1 MPEIFVFISVIIFL
15 IILSAF
21 FSSSETALTAVS
33 EARIHELALQGSK
46 RAIIIEKILIKKEKM
61 ISTLLVGNNLVNVIA
76 SVYATS
82 FALNFFAEFGLIFVT
97 IVMTIILVIFAEV
110 IPKTYAFSHADKMAL
125 AVAPIINIIILVL
138 TPATFITERFA
149 KVVSGPIIDDDE
161 AKTEELRGMI
171 RLHAGNE
178 SKAKERGKMMS
189 SMLDMDAVT
198 IEAVMTHRGAVTMID
213 SKSVPESI
221 FKVVGESPFTRIPI
235 YSGSPDNI
243 IGIIHAKELFRSL
256 RRRNFKNLEILN
268 LTELMIQP
276 YFAPETTLLFDQLE
290 IFRARREHFAVVVD
304 EYGDFRGIVTLEDIL
319 EEIVGEIDDETDIH
333 VKGVKPQPDG
343 SLITD
348 GSVTIRDLNRSLGW
362 SLPDENANTIAGLV
376 LYESKTIPEPG
387 QEFRFFE
394 SDLESYK
401 KKVTLF
407 LNYVYGMKL
416 GLILKKNNLLEFIIF
431 LNRKCFQRNRM

>member
-1 MPEIFVFISVIIFL
+1 MYELFIFISIIITL

-33 EARIHELALQGSK
+33 EARIHELALQGNN
-46 RAIIIEKILIKKEKM
+46 RAIVIEKILIKKEKM
-61 ISTLLVGNNLVNVIA
+61 ISALLIGNNLVNVIA

-82 FALNFFAEFGLIFVT
+82 FALNYFADFGLIFVT
-97 IVMTIILVIFAEV
+97 ISMTIILVIFAEV
-110 IPKTYAFSHADKMAL
+110 IPKTYAFSHADELAL
-125 AVAPIINIIILVL
+125 KVAPIINMIILVL
-138 TPATFITERFA
+138 TPATFITERLA
-149 KVVSGPIIDDDE
+149 KIVSGPVVENDE

-198 IEAVMTHRGAVTMID
+198 LAAVMTHRGGVTMID
-213 SKSVPESI
+213 SKSAPEII
-221 FKVVGESPFTRIPI
+221 FKVAGESPFTRIPI

-243 IGIIHAKELFRSL
+243 IGILHAKELFRNL
-256 RRRNFKNLEILN
+256 RRRNFKKLDTINLS
-268 LTELMIQP
+268 ELMIQP

-319 EEIVGEIDDETDIH
+319 EEIVGDIDDETDIH

-362 SLPDENANTIAGLV
+362 NLPDENANTIAGLV
-376 LYESKTIPEPG
+376 LHESKIIPEPG

-394 SDLESYK
+394 IRFRVLQK
-401 KKVTLF
+401 KG
-407 LNYVYGMKL
+407 N
-416 GLILKKNNLLEFIIF
+416 FISQLRLWNEVGI
-431 LNRKCFQRNRM
+431 NTEKINS

>member
-1 MPEIFVFISVIIFL
+1 MYELFIFISIIITL

-33 EARIHELALQGSK
+33 EARIHELALQGNN
-46 RAIIIEKILIKKEKM
+46 RAIVIEKILIKKEKM
-61 ISTLLVGNNLVNVIA
+61 ISALLIGNNLVNVIA

-82 FALNFFAEFGLIFVT
+82 FALNYFADFGLIFVT
-97 IVMTIILVIFAEV
+97 ISMTIILVIFAEV
-110 IPKTYAFSHADKMAL
+110 IPKTYAFSHADELAL
-125 AVAPIINIIILVL
+125 KVAPIINIIILVL
-138 TPATFITERFA
+138 TPATFITERLA
-149 KVVSGPIIDDDE
+149 KIVSGPVVENDE

-198 IEAVMTHRGAVTMID
+198 LAAVMTHRGGVTMID
-213 SKSVPESI
+213 SKSAPEII
-221 FKVVGESPFTRIPI
+221 FKVAGESPFTRIPI

-243 IGIIHAKELFRSL
+243 IGILHAKELFRNL
-256 RRRNFKNLEILN
+256 RRRNFKKLDTINLS
-268 LTELMIQP
+268 ELMIQP

-362 SLPDENANTIAGLV
+362 NLPDENANTIAGLV
-376 LYESKTIPEPG
+376 LHESKIIPEPG

-394 SDLESYK
+394 IRFRVLQK
-401 KKVTLF
+401 KGNFISQLRLWNEVGINTE
-407 LNYVYGMKL
+407 
-416 GLILKKNNLLEFIIF
+416 KN
-431 LNRKCFQRNRM
+431 

>member
-1 MPEIFVFISVIIFL
+1 MYELFIFISIIITL

-33 EARIHELALQGSK
+33 EARIHELALQGNN
-46 RAIIIEKILIKKEKM
+46 RAIVIEKILIKKEKM
-61 ISTLLVGNNLVNVIA
+61 ISALLIGNNLVNVIA

-82 FALNFFAEFGLIFVT
+82 FALNYFAEFGLIFVT
-97 IVMTIILVIFAEV
+97 ISMTIILVIFAEV
-110 IPKTYAFSHADKMAL
+110 IPKTYAFSHADELAL
-125 AVAPIINIIILVL
+125 KVAPIINIIILVL
-138 TPATFITERFA
+138 TPATFITERLA
-149 KVVSGPIIDDDE
+149 KIVSGPVVENDE

-198 IEAVMTHRGAVTMID
+198 LAAVMTHRGGVTMID
-213 SKSVPESI
+213 SKSAPEII
-221 FKVVGESPFTRIPI
+221 FKVAGESPFTRIPI

-243 IGIIHAKELFRSL
+243 IGILHAKELFRNL
-256 RRRNFKNLEILN
+256 RRRNFKKLDTINLS
-268 LTELMIQP
+268 ELMIQP

-362 SLPDENANTIAGLV
+362 NLPDENANTIAGLV
-376 LYESKTIPEPG
+376 LHESKIIPEPG

-394 SDLESYK
+394 IRFRVLQK
-401 KKVTLF
+401 KGNFISQLR
-407 LNYVYGMKL
+407 LWNEIG
-416 GLILKKNNLLEFIIF
+416 INAEKN
-431 LNRKCFQRNRM
+431 

>member
-1 MPEIFVFISVIIFL
+1 MTEIFIFISIIILL

-33 EARIHELALQGSK
+33 EARIHELALQGSN

-61 ISTLLVGNNLVNVIA
+61 ISTLLIGNNLVNVIA

-82 FALNFFAEFGLIFVT
+82 FALNFFSEFGLIFVT
-97 IVMTIILVIFAEV
+97 ILMTIILVIFAEV
-110 IPKTYAFSHADKMAL
+110 IPKTYALSHADQMAL
-125 AVAPIINIIILVL
+125 NVAPIINIIILIL
-138 TPATFITERFA
+138 TPATFITERFV
-149 KVVSGPIIDDDE
+149 KVLSGPIIDDEE

-198 IEAVMTHRGAVTMID
+198 IEAVMTHRGGVTMID
-213 SKSVPESI
+213 SKSAPEII
-221 FKVVGESPFTRIPI
+221 FKVVGESPYTRIPI

-243 IGIIHAKELFRSL
+243 IGILHAKELFRSL
-256 RRRNFKNLEILN
+256 RRRNFKNLDIIN
-268 LTELMIQP
+268 LSELMIQP

-290 IFRARREHFAVVVD
+290 VFRARREHFAVVVD

-343 SLITD
+343 SLIID

-362 SLPDENANTIAGLV
+362 NLSDQNANTIAGLV
-376 LYESKTIPEPG
+376 LHESKTIPEPG
-387 QEFRFFE
+387 QEFRFF
-394 SDLESYK
+394 DIRFRILQK
-401 KKVTLF
+401 KGNFISQLRLWNEIGINTE
-407 LNYVYGMKL
+407 
-416 GLILKKNNLLEFIIF
+416 KK
-431 LNRKCFQRNRM
+431 

>member
-1 MPEIFVFISVIIFL
+1 MPEIFVFISVIMFL

-110 IPKTYAFSHADKMAL
+110 IPKTYAFSHADKLAL

-149 KVVSGPIIDDDE
+149 KVVSGPIIDDEE

-387 QEFRFFE
+387 QEFRFF
-394 SDLESYK
+394 DIRFRILQK
-401 KKVTLF
+401 KG
-407 LNYVYGMKL
+407 N
-416 GLILKKNNLLEFIIF
+416 FISQLRLWNEIGI
-431 LNRKCFQRNRM
+431 NTEKE

>member
-1 MPEIFVFISVIIFL
+1 MPEIFIFISVIIFL

-110 IPKTYAFSHADKMAL
+110 IPKTYAFSHADKLAL

-149 KVVSGPIIDDDE
+149 KVISGPIIDDDE

-387 QEFRFFE
+387 QEFRFF
-394 SDLESYK
+394 DIRFRILQK
-401 KKVTLF
+401 KG
-407 LNYVYGMKL
+407 N
-416 GLILKKNNLLEFIIF
+416 FISQLRLWNEIGI
-431 LNRKCFQRNRM
+431 NTEKE

>member
-149 KVVSGPIIDDDE
+149 KVISGPIIDDDE

-256 RRRNFKNLEILN
+256 RRRNFKNLEIISLS
-268 LTELMIQP
+268 ELMIQP

-387 QEFRFFE
+387 QEFRFF
-394 SDLESYK
+394 DIRFRILQK
-401 KKVTLF
+401 KG
-407 LNYVYGMKL
+407 N
-416 GLILKKNNLLEFIIF
+416 FISQLRLWNEIGI
-431 LNRKCFQRNRM
+431 NTEKE